1 VPSFYYFCVYA
12 SSFFLLYG
20 GDLRRF
26 KVNVI
31 SLFMIM
37 DLELC
42 DHIVYLHA
50 I

>member
-1 VPSFYYFCVYA
+1 MPSFYYFCVYGF
-12 SSFFLLYG
+12 FFLLYG